1 MGNAEKAI
9 LSSLL
14 VHALLVAVFAF
25 FADRADAPRAVA
37 KLEVAPVELSL
48 SDDPDPERRISRES
62 SPSGAGRPQKLSPGQ
77 EPSPAM
83 RHIPRGTPPE
93 PSLPEVPLAGEP
105 VVEMRIENAR
115 GDAAAEEQPAA
126 EQAQV
131 VSPARLKQ
139 SIKPEYPRQARR
151 RGEEGKVRLSVAVD
165 VNGFV
170 TGVSVALSSGFESL
184 DAAAV
189 KAVRAAR
196 FLPARSNDEP
206 VGSNVSLTLVFRLR

>member
-37 KLEVAPVELSL
+37 MLEVAPVELSL
-48 SDDPDPERRISRES
+48 SDDPDPERRILRES

-83 RHIPRGTPPE
+83 RHVPRGTPPE

-105 VVEMRIENAR
+105 VVEMRIENAG
-115 GDAAAEEQPAA
+115 GDAAEEQPAA